1 MPANPT
7 TDRLLAAKSGGPG
20 AGSAVGAAGAA
31 GAASAPG
38 PADPAA
44 GLAPVT
50 DLARRIAR
58 SLANVL
64 NGKLDAIEAT
74 ITTLLAGGHLLLED
88 VPGVGKTTL
97 ATALARSIEAKV
109 QRIQFTSDLLPT
121 DVTGLSIYDQERHA
135 FQFHPGPI
143 FTNIAIGDE
152 VNRATPKTQSA
163 LLEAMG
169 EHAVTVDGRTHRLP
183 PLFMVVATQ
192 NPQDMEGTF
201 PLPEA
206 QRDRFMT
213 RISLGYPDA
222 EAELAMLAARGTA
235 DPADAVTPIA
245 TIDEVLAAR
254 QAVAAVHLADEAA
267 RYLVAVVAATREHP
281 GIALGGSPRA
291 TLHLAR
297 MARARAAMRGRAF
310 VSPDDIAS
318 LAGTVLPHRL
328 EARGRFATVGE
339 AHRAA
344 SSVVAEIV
352 ARTPVR

>member
-1 MPANPT
+1 MPENALSENPLT
-7 TDRLLAAKSGGPG
+7 VEPADRLAA
-20 AGSAVGAAGAA
+20 VN
-31 GAASAPG
+31 
-38 PADPAA
+38 
-44 GLAPVT
+44 
-50 DLARRIAR
+50 DLARRIAI
-58 SLANVL
+58 SLSGVL
-64 NGKLDAIEAT
+64 NGKPEAIEST
-74 ITTLLAGGHLLLED
+74 VTTLLAGGHLLLED

-109 QRIQFTSDLLPT
+109 QRIQFTSDMLPT
-121 DVTGLSIYDQERHA
+121 DVTGLSIYDQDRHT

-169 EHAVTVDGRTHRLP
+169 EGAVTVDGQTRSLP
-183 PLFMVVATQ
+183 ELFIVVATQ

-222 EAELAMLAARGTA
+222 AAEIAMLAARSTS
-235 DPADAVTPIA
+235 DPAQSVAPVASIA
-245 TIDEVLAAR
+245 EVLAA
-254 QAVAAVHLADEAA
+254 QHLVSQVHLADEVA
-267 RYLVAVVAATREHP
+267 RYLVAIVAGTRTHP
-281 GIALGGSPRA
+281 SIALGGSPRA

-297 MARARAAMRGRAF
+297 MARSRAAIRGRGF
-310 VSPDDIAS
+310 VTPDDVAA

-328 EARGRFATVGE
+328 APTGHFATVGE
-339 AHRAA
+339 AYLTA
-344 SSVVAEIV
+344 SNVVAEVV
-352 ARTPVR
+352 ARTPVG

>member
-1 MPANPT
+1 MAISEN
-7 TDRLLAAKSGGPG
+7 LQ
-20 AGSAVGAAGAA
+20 AAGRRSGEPRGEA
-31 GAASAPG
+31 GLEAV
-38 PADPAA
+38 A
-44 GLAPVT
+44 GLA
-50 DLARRIAR
+50 RRVAA
-58 SLANVL
+58 SLGLVL
-64 NGKLDAIEAT
+64 NGKPEAIEST

-97 ATALARSIEAKV
+97 ATALARSIEARV
-109 QRIQFTSDLLPT
+109 QRIQFTSDMLPT

-169 EHAVTVDGRTHRLP
+169 ERSVTVDGETRRLP
-183 PLFMVVATQ
+183 ELFVVVATQ

-213 RISLGYPDA
+213 RIALGYPDA
-222 EAELAMLAARGTA
+222 ESEIAMLAARGAA
-235 DPADAVTPIA
+235 DPSERISPVA
-245 TIDEVLAAR
+245 TIDEVLAAQR
-254 QAVAAVHLADEAA
+254 IVSGVHLADAVA
-267 RYLVAVVAATREHP
+267 RYLVAIVAGTRAHP
-281 GIALGGSPRA
+281 SLALGGSPRA

-297 MARARAAMRGRAF
+297 MARARAAIRGRGF
-310 VSPDDIAS
+310 VTPDDVAV

-328 EARGRFATVGE
+328 DPKGHFATVGE
-339 AHRAA
+339 SYLAA
-344 SSVVAEIV
+344 TSVVAEVV
-352 ARTPVR
+352 ARTPVE